1 MPRLFRPFLVIAALL
16 LVGVAA
22 GGAQDKNKKDKDK
35 PDASQQADVKAL
47 MAAVDALMAGNPGDG
62 TLPLKWEQ
70 HHFIKALGSKTY
82 VPFTL
87 TIDPPAFTTSTPIG
101 IYIRV
106 AKHGETAPAVP
117 VPAEAKK
124 GEAKKGDKDKAATL
138 PPTPQYPF
146 DYGFFMDVAP
156 ATPGQPQRIR
166 RAFDVEPGE
175 YDVYIA
181 VREKGKDAKDAA
193 AGALKSG
200 TLKTSMTVPSYDSS
214 ELTTSSIIVADKV
227 DILQAPVAGD
237 RQAENPYTFG
247 QIKLTPSLTN
257 RFTNKDDLNVFF
269 WIYGEQ
275 MDPSTKKP
283 NVTVDFNFSRKL
295 PEGEKFY
302 NRTEPEELNATTLP
316 ATLDFSG
323 GAQPLP
329 GSLQVP
335 LGQPA
340 PGFPQGDYHLQI
352 KVSDKVTGKSVTRD
366 VMFTVAPSAVQ

>member
-1 MPRLFRPFLVIAALL
+1 MPRLSRPFLIIAALL
-16 LVGVAA
+16 LVGVVAIE
-22 GGAQDKNKKDKDK
+22 AQDKNKKDK
-35 PDASQQADVKAL
+35 PDAAQQADVKAM

-87 TIDPPAFTTSTPIG
+87 SIDPPAFTTSTPVG

-106 AKHGETAPAVP
+106 AKHGETAPAAP
-117 VPAEAKK
+117 APAEAKK
-124 GEAKKGDKDKAATL
+124 SDKDKDKAAAAA
-138 PPTPQYPF
+138 PPMPQYPF

-156 ATPGQPQRIR
+156 ASPGQPQWIR

-181 VREKGKDAKDAA
+181 VREKAKDAKAA
-193 AGALKSG
+193 AASALKSG

-275 MDPSTKKP
+275 MDTATKKP

-352 KVSDKVTGKSVTRD
+352 KVTDKVTGKSVARD
-366 VMFTVAPSAVQ
+366 VMFTVAPSAVP